1 MLTLRQMLQRLAILL
16 VQVKAGNTL
25 EKLLNETWKIL
36 YSLHRA
42 KIFKTV
48 YNNITNLILY
58 KK

>member
-42 KIFKTV
+42 KNF
-48 YNNITNLILY
+48 
-58 KK
+58 